1 MEPIRVLQVLGSLN
15 NGGSQAMIMN
25 VYRNINREKVQFDF
39 IIDKPGEVYY
49 KEEILRLGGR
59 VYELPRYRGKNHF
72 SYVKAWHNFFKEHRE
87 YKIIHGHVR
96 STATIY
102 LSIAKKYGLRSI
114 IHSHSTSSGVGISS
128 VVKNILQ
135 YPLRYT
141 VDNLFTCS
149 EEAGKWL
156 YGNKVSTKKNYKIIK
171 NAIEAEKYIIDPIIR
186 KEKRIELGI
195 DDRLVIG
202 HIGRFAYPKNHEFLL
217 EVFKSIQEKREDAT
231 LLLVGDGELKR
242 KIEEDAALMGISDKV
257 IFTGARSDIPDLLQV
272 MDIFVFPSHFEGLG
286 IVVVEAQA
294 AGIRCIVSDAVP
306 QEVFMT
312 DLVEGISLKDGAD
325 YWAEKTLENVEGYE
339 KRNTYKEIVAKGYD
353 ISESVSWLEKF
364 YISEVRR
371 C

>member
-1 MEPIRVLQVLGSLN
+1 
-15 NGGSQAMIMN
+15 MIMN

-217 EVFKSIQEKREDAT
+217 EVFKAVCDKNKNSK
-231 LLLVGDGELKR
+231 LLLIGTGELREEIKKR
-242 KIEEDAALMGISDKV
+242 VVSMGLKNNV
-257 IFTGARSDIPDLLQV
+257 IFTGIRSDIPDLLQA
-272 MDIFVFPSHFEGLG
+272 MDVFVFPSNFEGLG
-286 IVVVEAQA
+286 IVAVEAQA
-294 AGIRCIVSDAVP
+294 AGLKCIVSDRIPKEAFV
-306 QEVFMT
+306 T
-312 DLVEGISLKDGAD
+312 DLIEEVSLKQTKDI
-325 YWAEKTLENVEGYE
+325 WAAEILKLNNRYE
-339 KRNTYKEIVAKGYD
+339 RTNTYKEISEAGYD
-353 ISESVSWLEKF
+353 IKSSALWLENF
-364 YISEVRR
+364 YINN
-371 C
+371 